1 MRKKISDK
9 KQKQIDTFLATSLRI
24 GEHVYFN
31 NNYGKKAS
39 GVVQSIDG
47 GEVAVKRDE
56 APGCL
61 SLVNISDIQR
71 NTFDIGANPF
81 SDANNNVFSKLYRL
95 DNDIEGILYYCGWDR
110 IKLNDRDEINGI
122 NVGEMN
128 FSPYIFDKDGNKQYY
143 QRDYIWGLKEKQ
155 MLINSI
161 YNYLDCGKI
170 VIRKRSWEY
179 IETETKKGNQEVYYM
194 DIVDGKQRIS
204 CLMEF
209 VEDGFPDSQGN
220 YFSDLSDRA
229 QVNFRRSKS
238 FTLLTLNEKC
248 TDEDVI
254 QTFLL
259 VNFSGIQCSQEHLD
273 YVRGIYQ
280 KMK

>member
-1 MRKKISDK
+1 MEKKISDK

-24 GEHVYFN
+24 GEHVYIV

-39 GVVQSIDG
+39 GVIQSIDG
-47 GEVAVKRDE
+47 DEVAVKRDE
-56 APGCL
+56 APGLL

-71 NTFDIGANPF
+71 NTFNIGVNPF
-81 SDANNNVFSKLYRL
+81 SETNVFSKLCRL
-95 DNDIEGILYYCGWDR
+95 DNDIESILYYCGWDR
-110 IKLNDRDEINGI
+110 IKVNGRDNINGVK
-122 NVGEMN
+122 VGEMN
-128 FSPYIFDKDGNKQYY
+128 FNPYILDKDGNRQYY
-143 QRDYIWGLKEKQ
+143 QRDYVWGLKEKQ
-155 MLINSI
+155 MLIDSI

-170 VIRKRSWEY
+170 VIRRRSWDY
-179 IETETKKGNQEVYYM
+179 IEEETKIGNQEVFYM

-204 CLMEF
+204 CLMDF
-209 VEDGFPDSQGN
+209 IEDKFPDSQGN

-229 QVNFRRSKS
+229 QLNFRRSKS
-238 FTLLTLNEKC
+238 LTLLMLDENC
-248 TDEDVI
+248 TDKDVI

-280 KMK
+280 RMK